1 MKTCDEKISS
11 LIFVILFKRFLGY
24 RDLQQ
29 LKRRRKMNEVKF
41 LVKYLGLWNPKFT
54 VQICETERLTQAEYL
69 FYKLS
74 IDYLYQNVCIWYRII
89 GEGIG
94 YVCWRGVSRGSKKAV
109 GTRVGLLG
117 IKKLPS
123 SLFPGD
129 LLLWR
134 EKTNGRPTLN
144 KKKRMDSERPV
155 VPQNSRI
162 DHSPGNSTST
172 VICSVFTSC
181 KSRMS
186 SMVHWWAAKWLTE
199 SLLAG

>member
-1 MKTCDEKISS
+1 MCVGGGLAE
-11 LIFVILFKRFLGY
+11 
-24 RDLQQ
+24 DL
-29 LKRRRKMNEVKF
+29 
-41 LVKYLGLWNPKFT
+41 
-54 VQICETERLTQAEYL
+54 
-69 FYKLS
+69 
-74 IDYLYQNVCIWYRII
+74 
-89 GEGIG
+89 
-94 YVCWRGVSRGSKKAV
+94 KKVV

-117 IKKLPS
+117 IKKLP

>member
-1 MKTCDEKISS
+1 MCVGGGLAE
-11 LIFVILFKRFLGY
+11 
-24 RDLQQ
+24 DL
-29 LKRRRKMNEVKF
+29 
-41 LVKYLGLWNPKFT
+41 
-54 VQICETERLTQAEYL
+54 
-69 FYKLS
+69 
-74 IDYLYQNVCIWYRII
+74 
-89 GEGIG
+89 
-94 YVCWRGVSRGSKKAV
+94 KKVV

-172 VICSVFTSC
+172 VICSVLTCC
-181 KSRMS
+181 KSRIS
-186 SMVHWWAAKWLTE
+186 SMVDWWAAKWLTE